1 MSRHDTGAITAAPGQ
16 RVTVPLAPPRG
27 VAVMHP
33 LTGGDELDL
42 SDALGPLT
50 PVAAETALL
59 LAGGAELDG
68 QPADGGALD
77 GLVAGDRNRLLLA
90 LLCASYGAP
99 GHLIMTCEGEGCG
112 AVHEVPFEAAMFLGA
127 VPDVSDGTV
136 ETEEG
141 PLGLRLPTGADIAAS
156 GGSAARLLA
165 LCADGPVA
173 SGAVAQ
179 AEVWLATAD
188 PCAEIALAAEC
199 DACGAVIGGRLDPL
213 ELLRAEMGRWGGV
226 LAEFDLLARRY
237 HWSEAELLAM
247 PAHRR
252 RRYVRMVWAEG
263 GATARGAA

>member
-1 MSRHDTGAITAAPGQ
+1 MSRHDAGAITAAPGQ

-27 VAVMHP
+27 VAVVRP
-33 LTGGDELDL
+33 LIGGDELDL
-42 SDALGPLT
+42 SDALGQLT

-59 LAGGAELDG
+59 LAGVAELDG
-68 QPADGGALD
+68 QPVDGGALEA
-77 GLVAGDRNRLLLA
+77 LVAGDRNRLLLA

-99 GHLIMTCEGEGCG
+99 GHLIMTCEAKGCG

-127 VPDVSDGTV
+127 VPEASDGTV
-136 ETEEG
+136 ATEEG
-141 PLGLRLPTGADIAAS
+141 PLSLRLPTGADIAAS

-165 LCADGPVA
+165 LCAGGPVPP
-173 SGAVAQ
+173 GAVAQ
-179 AEVWLATAD
+179 AEEWLATAD
-188 PCAEIALAAEC
+188 PGAEIALAAEC